1 MSTASIRTGFLLLVV
16 GLAGGL
22 GLGLWQIRDTASQLQ
37 AQASADR
44 ERMQTALDKLDSR
57 LSALDAVVVA
67 GATDNAQQRND
78 MRARIQDL
86 SLIVDD
92 LRLVAQ
98 PMIAEIPEMP
108 SAPQ

>member
-1 MSTASIRTGFLLLVV
+1 MSSTSIRTGFLLLVLGV
-16 GLAGGL
+16 AGGF
-22 GLGLWQIRDTASQLQ
+22 GLGLWQIRETASQLE
-37 AQASADR
+37 AQTSADR
-44 ERMQTALDKLDSR
+44 ARMQAALDQLDQR

-67 GATDNAQQRND
+67 GAADNAKQRNE

>member
-1 MSTASIRTGFLLLVV
+1 
-16 GLAGGL
+16 
-22 GLGLWQIRDTASQLQ
+22 
-37 AQASADR
+37 
-44 ERMQTALDKLDSR
+44 
-57 LSALDAVVVA
+57 
-67 GATDNAQQRND
+67 

-86 SLIVDD
+86 SFIVDD